1 MIKRESLLKFTVFLL
16 VMWAYIF
23 FSIGTKLTKFSI
35 PLLIVILINL
45 ILSGNR
51 LIRLNLTTYLNLLF
65 ICFVSSTLFSVLK
78 HGSIYNS
85 FRFCI
90 YYIYGFCI
98 FILLSNTGAWEE
110 KAQKYFI
117 FFSFVYAFFTIFSV
131 VNSETYLKLIKA
143 LFNERQYI
151 VISWLIK
158 TNGYP
163 GLAGQTGNNAFM
175 MSIGFAILFCKIR
188 YGGKNKKIE
197 ALLLL
202 IIGIALLL
210 TGKRSFLFINPL
222 CICLLIYSDN
232 RKKILYTIIILLIV
246 AIVTGLALFFVSN
259 SESIINFLEN
269 NSSGRFK
276 LYKEAL
282 RQFQLT
288 LISPV
293 FGNGIQSFIL
303 LSDVRGSG
311 GEILE
316 THNIYLQLLCETG
329 IFGLSFFLSIIY
341 CNFIQVVKARKAL
354 GQMDNEYQVLLSV
367 SLYIQL
373 IFVLYGMFGNPIND
387 MNMLFIYFIFSALPY
402 SLGQKYKAYKNLV
415 GGKG

>member
-110 KAQKYFI
+110 KAQNILYFFRLFMPFYHI
-117 FFSFVYAFFTIFSV
+117 FV

-163 GLAGQTGNNAFM
+163 GLAGKPVIM
-175 MSIGFAILFCKIR
+175 
-188 YGGKNKKIE
+188 
-197 ALLLL
+197 LL
-202 IIGIALLL
+202 
-210 TGKRSFLFINPL
+210 
-222 CICLLIYSDN
+222 
-232 RKKILYTIIILLIV
+232 
-246 AIVTGLALFFVSN
+246 
-259 SESIINFLEN
+259 
-269 NSSGRFK
+269 
-276 LYKEAL
+276 
-282 RQFQLT
+282 
-288 LISPV
+288 
-293 FGNGIQSFIL
+293 
-303 LSDVRGSG
+303 
-311 GEILE
+311 
-316 THNIYLQLLCETG
+316 
-329 IFGLSFFLSIIY
+329 
-341 CNFIQVVKARKAL
+341 
-354 GQMDNEYQVLLSV
+354 
-367 SLYIQL
+367 
-373 IFVLYGMFGNPIND
+373 
-387 MNMLFIYFIFSALPY
+387 
-402 SLGQKYKAYKNLV
+402 
-415 GGKG
+415 